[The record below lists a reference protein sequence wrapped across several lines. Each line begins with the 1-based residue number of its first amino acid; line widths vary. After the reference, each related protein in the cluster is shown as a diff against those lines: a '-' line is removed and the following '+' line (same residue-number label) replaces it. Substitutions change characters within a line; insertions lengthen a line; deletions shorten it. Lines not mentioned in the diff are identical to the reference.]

1 MNIFNYLLFRLY
13 EHFSKSDKSF
23 LLVNISI
30 FLIACQCS
38 FFLFIYFIGSLIYD
52 FSNIRLFVT
61 THRENKFFIIVPIA
75 LVLFVLNYVYLSK
88 KEYLGIFNE
97 WEKKYKRDKYWLP
110 MWIIFSIPIMITLV
124 AVLAPGIVNG
134 TAKFPL
140 FENLF
145 R

>member
-13 EHFSKSDKSF
+13 EFFSKRDKSF

-38 FFLFIYFIGSLIYD
+38 FFLFIYFIGSLIFD

-61 THRENKFFIIVPIA
+61 THRENKFFIIAPIA
-75 LVLFVLNYVYLSK
+75 LILFILNYVYLSK
-88 KEYLGIFNE
+88 KEHLGIFNE
-97 WEKKYKRDKYWLP
+97 LEKKYKRDKYWLP

-124 AVLAPGIVNG
+124 AVLTPGIVNG
-134 TAKFPL
+134 TARFPL
-140 FENLF
+140 FEKLF